1 MESEKEEEDSDG
13 EMESRISRPEHMPS
27 GGQES
32 VCAAPTMTKEEARKL
47 RRLKKLD
54 HSWMKGLLDK

>member
-27 GGQES
+27 GES
-32 VCAAPTMTKEEARKL
+32 GCAPPALTKEEVREL

-54 HSWMKGLLDK
+54 HSWMKGLLDQ